1 MITIDLSTQQIL
13 DVDPKAIQQINV
25 TGTLE
30 RAGNRTLFFFT
41 EEVKGT
47 ILHFRKETMTQHNTL
62 NVKLSNSRLNK
73 SKSGIKN
80 STHVTLHLFSNA
92 VGESS
97 EETNFIHKLLLNTQV
112 SKICKAFANGTL
124 ANIKFSKTQLS
135 KMIQSEGFLCK
146 RIEPLLKTGLHLIMY
161 LKPLAK
167 GVLIPLVIK
176 GVSETVEN
184 KITKRRVP
192 RYVLRV
198 MFFRKYNGRQRS
210 EKSWQGKNWRC

>member
-73 SKSGIKN
+73 SKSGIK
-80 STHVTLHLFSNA
+80 
-92 VGESS
+92 
-97 EETNFIHKLLLNTQV
+97 K
-112 SKICKAFANGTL
+112 
-124 ANIKFSKTQLS
+124 
-135 KMIQSEGFLCK
+135 
-146 RIEPLLKTGLHLIMY
+146 
-161 LKPLAK
+161 
-167 GVLIPLVIK
+167 
-176 GVSETVEN
+176 
-184 KITKRRVP
+184 
-192 RYVLRV
+192 
-198 MFFRKYNGRQRS
+198 
-210 EKSWQGKNWRC
+210 